1 MLRSESRKKRRRKIL
16 ISKHQTSIQRE
27 SKRERD
33 REREPVLYENLL
45 LKCHDNHKQTNKQAK
60 NNRKQPEKHLRNIIF
75 WLQMP

>member
-1 MLRSESRKKRRRKIL
+1 MDVEIRIQKKKKKKKNIN
-16 ISKHQTSIQRE
+16 IQTPNIHSARE
-27 SKRERD
+27 QE